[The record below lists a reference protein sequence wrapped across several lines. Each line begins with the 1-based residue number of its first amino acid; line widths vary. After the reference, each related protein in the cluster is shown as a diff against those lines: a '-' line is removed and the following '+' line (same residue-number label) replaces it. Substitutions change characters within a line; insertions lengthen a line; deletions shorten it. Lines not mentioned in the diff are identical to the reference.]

1 MFVNLSPLDGLS
13 MRFPDLVHLH
23 SGSDLTT
30 YEIKTVF
37 RQFCEAVLFI
47 VFYVFFSII
56 LMDICL
62 SSYSMCIYVSIVVL
76 ILACPTVW
84 FKKEQYHINIL
95 CDTVLIKKLF
105 DIGFVLRHYCSFLF
119 NIWTHLLCQFYKLCH
134 SRAFWCHAFK
144 TIPKHNLYLCG
155 SFRTEVLRIYRLF
168 FHIFR
173 QFHMNPFKA
182 YQLIA

>member
-1 MFVNLSPLDGLS
+1 
-13 MRFPDLVHLH
+13 MRFADLVHLH

-95 CDTVLIKKLF
+95 CDTVLIKKLL
-105 DIGFVLRHYCSFLF
+105 DIGFVLRHYCSVYLIYGPTYCVSFISFVTAAHFGVML
-119 NIWTHLLCQFYKLCH
+119 
-134 SRAFWCHAFK
+134 SRLSQSITFTFAAPSVLKFCESTDF
-144 TIPKHNLYLCG
+144 
-155 SFRTEVLRIYRLF
+155 SF
-168 FHIFR
+168 IFSD
-173 QFHMNPFKA
+173 NST
-182 YQLIA
+182 